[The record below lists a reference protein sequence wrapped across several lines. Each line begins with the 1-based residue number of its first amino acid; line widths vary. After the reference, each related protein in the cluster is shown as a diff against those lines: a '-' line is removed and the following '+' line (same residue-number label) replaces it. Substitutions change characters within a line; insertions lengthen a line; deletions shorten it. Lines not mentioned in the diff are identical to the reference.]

1 MSVILN
7 GKNVPGQIH
16 ELLPTVGMRAK
27 KKTYLPDEE
36 GAAAFEGFIGNSPAM
51 EKVKQLAYKALKT
64 KFNFADFFYKNLLT
78 VR

>member
-16 ELLPTVGMRAK
+16 ELLPTVGMRGE

-51 EKVKQLAYKALKT
+51 EKVKQLA
-64 KFNFADFFYKNLLT
+64 
-78 VR
+78 

>member
-16 ELLPTVGMRAK
+16 ELLPTVGMKAK

-36 GAAAFEGFIGNSPAM
+36 GAAAFEGFIDNSPAM
-51 EKVKQLAYKALKT
+51 EKVKQLVYKASKT

-78 VR
+78 IR

>member
-7 GKNVPGQIH
+7 GKNVPGQIY
-16 ELLPTVGMRAK
+16 ELLPTVGMRGE

-51 EKVKQLAYKALKT
+51 EKVKQLAYKKHQRLNSILLIFSIKT
-64 KFNFADFFYKNLLT
+64 S
-78 VR
+78 